1 MLQDKLGKVIEA
13 TITDMNKDAF
23 FAQVDGQTFYLGKN
37 DIQDIDI
44 KDKGD
49 QIIGF
54 AYENQHKQLKMTQFY
69 PEAMVDVYG
78 YGTIKE
84 VRRELGVFVDI
95 GLKDKDIVISLDDL
109 PLDSFKWPKVDDRVM
124 IRLEI
129 DHKDRIWG
137 KLADEEVMDQLS
149 VRYPR
154 DLKNTELEG
163 TVYATKQIGA
173 FIVTEEY
180 YLGFIHHTEMYGEAL
195 RLGEKVKARVIGN
208 GQHGRLNL
216 SLMPRA
222 FEVIDDDA
230 QMIVMMLKRNKT
242 HTLPFYDKSDAEQI
256 KSQFGISKASF
267 KRALGN
273 LMKQN
278 LITQDKEKGEIRL
291 NEDEPATND

>member
-23 FAQVDGQTFYLGKN
+23 FVQVDGQTFYLGKN

-49 QIIGF
+49 QVVGF
-54 AYENQHKQLKMTQFY
+54 VYENQHKQLRMTQHY
-69 PEAMVDVYG
+69 PESMVDVYG
-78 YGTIKE
+78 FGTVKE
-84 VRRELGVFVDI
+84 VKRDLGVFIDI
-95 GLKDKDIVISLDDL
+95 GLKDKDIVVSLDDL
-109 PLDSFKWPKVDDRVM
+109 PLDSFKWPKLDDRLM

-137 KLADEEVMDQLS
+137 KLAEEEVMDQLS

-154 DLKNTELEG
+154 DLKNTELDG

-173 FIVTEEY
+173 FIVTDEY
-180 YLGFIHHTEMYGEAL
+180 YLGFIHHTEMYGQAL
-195 RLGEKVKARVIGN
+195 RLGERVKARVIGN

-230 QMIVMMLKRNKT
+230 QMIVMMLKRNKN
-242 HTLPFYDKSDAEQI
+242 HTLPFYDKSDAELI

-273 LMKQN
+273 LMKQK
-278 LITQDKEKGEIRL
+278 LITQDKEKGEIKL